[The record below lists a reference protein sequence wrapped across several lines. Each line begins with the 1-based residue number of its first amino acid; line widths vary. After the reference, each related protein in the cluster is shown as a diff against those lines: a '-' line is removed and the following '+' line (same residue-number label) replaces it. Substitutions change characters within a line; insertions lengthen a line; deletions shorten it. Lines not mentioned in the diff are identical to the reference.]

1 MPKEPIE
8 VDISPETSRIMSKW
22 EKDLRRGLLQLII
35 LMFIR
40 LRTPDAHGYGLIK
53 LIQETGIKTIKAGT
67 VYPLLQR
74 MEGDGL
80 IESFLSL
87 DTETGISRKMY
98 LVTAYGEAI
107 IDQMVRIYGSY
118 DVIIKKLYQEIEEE
132 RIKRSGNK

>member
-1 MPKEPIE
+1 MPKDQRD
-8 VDISPETSRIMSKW
+8 VGVFPETTRLMARW

-40 LRTPDAHGYGLIK
+40 LRTPDAHGYGLIR

-74 MEGDGL
+74 MENDGL

-87 DTETGISRKMY
+87 DTTTGISRKMY
-98 LVTAYGEAI
+98 VVTSYGEAI
-107 IDQMVRIYGSY
+107 IDQMVQIYGSY
-118 DVIIKKLYQEIEEE
+118 DNIIQKLYQEIEEE
-132 RIKRSGNK
+132 RIKRSDPK